1 MSSSAYALISLFAVV
16 SILAGLVA
24 WQAVRGPAAL
34 AGMIL
39 PALGAFGALYLAGHR
54 LGWSIGPTVRIFGFE
69 VALAFDA
76 VLALAAALGVAILQR
91 LAVSGLRRRG
101 ARVRQA

>member
-16 SILAGLVA
+16 SVLAGLVA
-24 WQAVRGPAAL
+24 WQALRVPTSPAGL
-34 AGMIL
+34 IL

-54 LGWSIGPTVRIFGFE
+54 LGWSIGPTVRLFGFE

-76 VLALAAALGVAILQR
+76 VLALAAALVVAVLQR
-91 LAVSGLRRRG
+91 LAVSGLRRQG
-101 ARVRQA
+101 PGVRQA